1 MFKNKKDK
9 KNKKE
14 SIDHSVIEI
23 IPYESISSEGYLVMK
38 NGDYQ
43 EWLKCR
49 SVDLNSV
56 NTKDADSLI
65 SYFST
70 FFRVVLFDI
79 KFVSLKYKVSTK
91 VQQQYW
97 LKKYQTVDTL
107 QLSDIHK
114 EKQKRSIL
122 GEIETLQIA
131 ENNITNQEYYLVV
144 NAKTKKE
151 LASRIKDIKIF
162 GEQAF
167 SPTTIA
173 TEKKKGI
180 LAKILNMNSL

>member
-1 MFKNKKDK
+1 MFKS
-9 KNKKE
+9 KKE
-14 SIDHSVIEI
+14 KKAVVDHSVVEV
-23 IPYESISSEGYLVMK
+23 IPYESISAEGYLVMK
-38 NGDYQ
+38 NGEYQ

-56 NTKDADSLI
+56 NNKDSDSLI
-65 SYFST
+65 GNFST

-79 KFVSLKYKVSTK
+79 KFISLRYKVSTK
-91 VQQQYW
+91 KQQQYW

-131 ENNITNQEYYLVV
+131 ENNITNQEYYIVV
-144 NAKTKKE
+144 NAKSKKE
-151 LASRIKDIKIF
+151 LVSRIKDIKIF

-167 SPTTIA
+167 SPTNITV
-173 TEKKKGI
+173 EKKRGI
-180 LAKILNMNSL
+180 LAKILNINSL

>member
-1 MFKNKKDK
+1 MFKNKKETK
-9 KNKKE
+9 KKKE
-14 SIDHSVIEI
+14 VIDHSVVEI
-23 IPYESISSEGYLVMK
+23 VPYESISPEGYLVMK

-56 NTKDADSLI
+56 NNKDAATLI
-65 SYFST
+65 SSFST

-91 VQQQYW
+91 EQQQYW
-97 LKKYQTVDTL
+97 LKKYQKVDSLT
-107 QLSDIHK
+107 LSDIHK

-131 ENNITNQEYYLVV
+131 ENNITNQEYYIVV

-167 SPTTIA
+167 SPTNISN
-173 TEKKKGI
+173 EKKKGI
-180 LAKILNMNSL
+180 LAKILNINSL